1 MIAPITDVQPHDH
14 RDPGRPDAGPM
25 DGARMGPDLDALER
39 TVRAELGDAAFD
51 KSYLDGHEAATA
63 GRLSDLV

>member
-1 MIAPITDVQPHDH
+1 
-14 RDPGRPDAGPM
+14 
-25 DGARMGPDLDALER
+25 MGPDLDALER